1 MHLGWEK
8 TLEKAFDFYWFSNM
22 RKYVRKFVE
31 NCITCKVSKS
41 KSGKTQAELH
51 PITKVTVPW
60 HTIHIDATG
69 KLSGQQKSKEYIF
82 VLINAFTKYVLLRH
96 TSNIDA
102 VSAVNALKA
111 GLSLFGAPTRVI
123 ADQGRCFA
131 NKHFR
136 DFCNTNNIHLHLIS
150 TGTSRAN
157 GQVERVMSTLKNML
171 TAVEVNKERTWQDA
185 VDDVQLAFNC
195 TVNRVVK
202 ASPLELLIGK
212 VARPLSLLALGDQDQ
227 DDVDIVGIKEQA
239 VNSINAN
246 ARMDKERF
254 DRGKAK
260 VSKFTVGD
268 FVLIENHE
276 RNQTKLDPKFRGPF
290 KIVELLD
297 GDRYLLKAIDSNRTY
312 QYAHERLRAMPNC
325 YVPPEFEISSYVDGV
340 EEQATQPNKF

>member
-1 MHLGWEK
+1 
-8 TLEKAFDFYWFSNM
+8 M
-22 RKYVRKFVE
+22 RKYVKKFVE

-41 KSGKTQAELH
+41 KSGKTRAELH

-82 VLINAFTKYVLLRH
+82 VLIDAFIKYVLLLH
-96 TSNIDA
+96 TSNIDT

-227 DDVDIVGIKEQA
+227 DDVDIIGIREQA

-246 ARMDKERF
+246 A
-254 DRGKAK
+254 
-260 VSKFTVGD
+260 
-268 FVLIENHE
+268 
-276 RNQTKLDPKFRGPF
+276 
-290 KIVELLD
+290 
-297 GDRYLLKAIDSNRTY
+297 
-312 QYAHERLRAMPNC
+312 
-325 YVPPEFEISSYVDGV
+325 
-340 EEQATQPNKF
+340 